1 MEVSVIYFDSSTI
14 TIELSANVYLENTNQ
29 NSNIGDYSLYKRA
42 DGSDGTIC
50 DIVNQGDTLFLQAPQ
65 GGFISSIDFA
75 SYGTPSGSCND
86 LSTTFCH
93 IPSSISIVESYC
105 LGQTS
110 CAIPVVNSVFGDPCT
125 GINKKLAVKATY
137 SYHNPSNLK
146 NIPMSMIRPKAFE
159 ITTGD
164 PIITS
169 VFPNNGVVGEY
180 YNININSFNT
190 DLIDETIFNLD
201 SIGFDTLNNI
211 VLYDTLFSITDFRII
226 LGSDTINGDSDSVAF
241 SR

>member
-14 TIELSANVYLENTNQ
+14 TIELSANVYLGEQLSKTATLESTVYIKGQ
-29 NSNIGDYSLYKRA
+29 MEVTVQFVISLIQEIHCFYRLRK
-42 DGSDGTIC
+42 
-50 DIVNQGDTLFLQAPQ
+50 
-65 GGFISSIDFA
+65 GFISSIDFA

-146 NIPMSMIRPKAFE
+146 NMPCP
-159 ITTGD
+159 
-164 PIITS
+164 
-169 VFPNNGVVGEY
+169 
-180 YNININSFNT
+180 
-190 DLIDETIFNLD
+190 
-201 SIGFDTLNNI
+201 
-211 VLYDTLFSITDFRII
+211 
-226 LGSDTINGDSDSVAF
+226 
-241 SR
+241 